1 MKLLNANETAAMLS
15 ITTRTLYCWAREG
28 KIPVLADG
36 HSYRWIES
44 EVVAYHILR
53 WDLPQALPDDIPPA
67 RMEVLLACI
76 RKVRGQARL
85 NTSANTIAHA
95 RQLGRV

>member
-1 MKLLNANETAAMLS
+1 MKLITADRAAAMLS
-15 ITTRTLYCWAREG
+15 ISRQTLYRWARAG

>member
-1 MKLLNANETAAMLS
+1 MKLITADKAAAMLS
-15 ITTRTLYCWAREG
+15 ISRQTLYRWAKAG

-36 HSYRWIES
+36 HSYRWLEN

-53 WDLPQALPDDIPPA
+53 WDLPQALPGDIPPE

-76 RKVRGQARL
+76 RKARGQVRL
-85 NTSANTIAHA
+85 STSANTIAQA
-95 RQLGRV
+95 RQLGRA